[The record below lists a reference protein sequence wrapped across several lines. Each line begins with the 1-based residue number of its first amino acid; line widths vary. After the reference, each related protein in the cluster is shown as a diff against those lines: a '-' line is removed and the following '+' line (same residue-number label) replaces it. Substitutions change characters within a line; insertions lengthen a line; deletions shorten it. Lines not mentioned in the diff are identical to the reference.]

1 MVLLFTIYFKYLFL
15 KSGKKLL
22 LFSIF
27 AVKYLIN
34 WKKFYYISLIGGI
47 FPYINTVIHEKE
59 RP

>member
-1 MVLLFTIYFKYLFL
+1 L